1 MQAILYTLAGT
12 MFTWLLT
19 TLGAANVFLIKKCVS
34 GAVQRVFLGFA
45 AGVMIAA
52 SIWSLLLPG
61 IEAAENNGQPGWLV
75 VTAGFIL
82 GVALL
87 LAADRIV
94 GHWRK
99 RFLRKG
105 GLGYKSKE
113 KTLSGG
119 KKQPAELSKNVL
131 MMVLAIVVHNI
142 PEGMAV
148 GVAFAM
154 ALESGA
160 DASLLSGAIALTIG
174 IAIQNYPEGT
184 AVSLPLVSEGMSRGK
199 AFAIGSISAV
209 VEPIFGVLAAV
220 LAQVV
225 QGIMPI
231 CLSLAAGCM
240 IYVVVQELIP
250 ESHIRETGEGSTN
263 IGSLGFIVGF
273 LVMMILDVAL

>member
-1 MQAILYTLAGT
+1 MQAVLYTLVGT
-12 MFTWLLT
+12 IFTWLLT

-61 IEAAENNGQPGWLV
+61 IEAAENNNQPGWLV
-75 VTAGFIL
+75 VTVGFVM

-87 LAADRIV
+87 LAGDRIV

-99 RFLRKG
+99 GRD
-105 GLGYKSKE
+105 KE
-113 KTLSGG
+113 NVI
-119 KKQPAELSKNVL
+119 SKNVF
-131 MMVLAIVVHNI
+131 MMVFAIVIHNI

-154 ALESGA
+154 ALKSGVEMEPA
-160 DASLLSGAIALTIG
+160 LLTGAIALTIG

-199 AFAIGSISAV
+199 AFIIGSISAI
-209 VEPIFGVLAAV
+209 VEPVFGVIAVV
-220 LAQVV
+220 LAQMV

-250 ESHIRETGEGSTN
+250 ESHIQEAEEKSNN

>member
-12 MFTWLLT
+12 MFTWLIT

-61 IEAAENNGQPGWLV
+61 IETAESNGQPGWLV
-75 VTAGFIL
+75 VTLGFVM
-82 GVALL
+82 GVSLL

-94 GHWRK
+94 GRWRK
-99 RFLRKG
+99 RRD
-105 GLGYKSKE
+105 KE
-113 KTLSGG
+113 NV
-119 KKQPAELSKNVL
+119 LSKNVF
-131 MMVLAIVVHNI
+131 MMVLAIIVHNI

-154 ALESGA
+154 ALKSGVEVEPA
-160 DASLLSGAIALTIG
+160 LLSGAIALTIG

-199 AFAIGSISAV
+199 AFIIGSISAV

-220 LAQVV
+220 LAQMV

-250 ESHIRETGEGSTN
+250 ESHMKEEGEGSAN

>member
-1 MQAILYTLAGT
+1 MQAILYTLVGT

-19 TLGAANVFLIKKCVS
+19 TIGAANVFLIRKCVS
-34 GAVQRVFLGFA
+34 GTVQRLFLGFA

-52 SIWSLLLPG
+52 SVWSLLLPG
-61 IEAAENNGQPGWLV
+61 IEAAENNSQPGWLV
-75 VTAGFIL
+75 VTVGFIM

-87 LAADRIV
+87 LASDRIV
-94 GHWRK
+94 EHLRK
-99 RFLRKG
+99 RFCRKG
-105 GLGYKSKE
+105 GLGHKSKE
-113 KTLSGG
+113 KALAKG

-199 AFAIGSISAV
+199 AFIIGSISAV

-220 LAQVV
+220 LAQKI

-250 ESHIRETGEGSTN
+250 EAHMQDTGERSAN

-273 LVMMILDVAL
+273 LIMMILDVAL

>member
-1 MQAILYTLAGT
+1 MNAILYTLVGT
-12 MFTWLLT
+12 MFTWLIT
-19 TLGAANVFLIKKCVS
+19 TFGAANVFLIKRCDR
-34 GAVQRVFLGFA
+34 GAVQRAFLGFA

-61 IEAAENNGQPGWLV
+61 IEAAERNNQPGWLV
-75 VTAGFIL
+75 VTVGFVI
-82 GVALL
+82 GVMLL
-87 LAADRIV
+87 LAADGFVER
-94 GHWRK
+94 WRK
-99 RFLRKG
+99 RFQIRGGFGRK
-105 GLGYKSKE
+105 SNE
-113 KTLSGG
+113 GG
-119 KKQPAELSKNVL
+119 KRCSVGIRRNIL
-131 MMVLAIVVHNI
+131 MMVLAIVIHNI

-154 ALESGA
+154 AFENGGVA
-160 DASLLSGAIALTIG
+160 EPALLSGAIALTIG

-199 AFAIGSISAV
+199 AFLIGSISAI

-220 LAQVV
+220 LAQLV

-250 ESHIRETGEGSTN
+250 EAHTQDKQGINAN

-273 LVMMILDVAL
+273 LIMMILDVAL